1 MTRAKIELAYITDP
15 AKRKATFKKRK
26 NGLMKKISE
35 ITVLCGID
43 ACAVVYSPD
52 LPNKPEV
59 WPSES
64 EARSVISKFNGVPE
78 AEKRKKMFCQES
90 FLRQRIDKGKEQLKK
105 LKNEN
110 RKREINLLMC
120 EYLTHGG
127 NNLDSNNMS
136 YLKDF
141 SFFTDQNLDEIRNKI
156 TMLQTQEETPETMDQ
171 GEQAQ
176 VHVPKTN
183 FSRKIIKKLN

>member
-1 MTRAKIELAYITDP
+1 MLLAPSLSVLIWFLACLWT
-15 AKRKATFKKRK
+15 
-26 NGLMKKISE
+26 GLMKKISE

-52 LPNKPEV
+52 LPNKAEV

-64 EARSVISKFNGVPE
+64 EARSVISKFNGVSE

-90 FLRQRIDKGKEQLKK
+90 FIRQRIDKSKEQLKK

-110 RKREINLLMC
+110 RKREIDLLMC
-120 EYLTHGG
+120 EYLTHGA
-127 NNLDSNNMS
+127 NNINSNNMS

-156 TMLQTQEETPETMDQ
+156 TGRQPQEVIPQTMPQ
-171 GEQAQ
+171 GDQAQ

-183 FSRKIIKKLN
+183 FSRKKKLN

>member
-15 AKRKATFKKRK
+15 GKRKATFKKRK

-52 LPNKPEV
+52 VPNKPEF

-64 EARSVISKFNGVPE
+64 GARSVISKFNGVSE
-78 AEKRKKMFCQES
+78 SEKTKKMFCQES
-90 FLRQRIDKGKEQLKK
+90 FIRQRIDKSQEQLKK

-110 RKREINLLMC
+110 RKREISLLMC
-120 EYLTHGG
+120 EYLTHGS
-127 NNLDSNNMS
+127 NNLDSNNIN

-141 SFFTDQNLDEIRNKI
+141 SFFTDQNLDEIRNKV
-156 TMLQTQEETPETMDQ
+156 TVHPAQEETPVIYSR

-176 VHVPKTN
+176 AQGHGTN
-183 FSRKIIKKLN
+183 FSRKRKLN